1 MSDPCCT
8 KAPQLCQKQ
17 LCKFRV
23 FSKSLGSELQGSGST
38 HSRGVNLKIVSRCQ
52 PSIKSKKQ
60 SLVDTTSCYN
70 MLRIYCIM
78 LGVAFDASM
87 FRCQKWSCCGKQTLL
102 LVLSLKW
109 PVSLTFS
116 PLVVVLSLLWFW
128 MSWTCWFLTVNIRG
142 KIWGAVEK
150 RSEVMQS

>member
-60 SLVDTTSCYN
+60 SLVDSTSCYN

-102 LVLSLKW
+102 LVLSLKMTSKSDILPTSCCFKS
-109 PVSLTFS
+109 PVILNVLDM
-116 PLVVVLSLLWFW
+116 LVFGS
-128 MSWTCWFLTVNIRG
+128 
-142 KIWGAVEK
+142 
-150 RSEVMQS
+150 QY